1 MRKYFNIT
9 GDCKPKLHY
18 MVDLTQ
24 RLEKIKAMVNSGEYF
39 VINRARQFGK
49 TTTLKALQKF
59 LADEYYVISLDFQ
72 YLTDEDF
79 FDSRSFVIAFAQ
91 EILDSVNESIVI
103 PDEQRKQLE
112 EIAGGKTVRMA
123 MLFRIITKW
132 CRNVSKPLVLM
143 IDEVDS
149 ASDKRV
155 FLDFL
160 GLLRACYINRDVN
173 PTFQSVILA
182 GVHDIRN
189 LKQNI
194 RPDSE
199 HKHNSPWNIA
209 AKFDIDMSF
218 SVSDISGM
226 LKEYENDNHTGMNI
240 EEISQL
246 IYDYTSG
253 YPVLVTK
260 ICKYIDEDIKL
271 WTKDGIVKAVGIVL
285 AETNPLF
292 ESLIN
297 KIEDYPDIKDNLYRI
312 LIKGEKVPYSPDNE
326 SVKNLMRYGFVKAEN
341 NELVISNRIF
351 ETRLYN
357 LLLTSEEMKNT
368 PIFRAG
374 YYDKPEFIKNS
385 QLDMELILERF
396 VIHFNDIYSTQ
407 TDKFIEDDGRKCF
420 LLYLRPIING
430 VGNYYIEAQTRDHR
444 RTDIIVDYL
453 GQRYIIELKIWH
465 GDKYNSD
472 GEQQLADY
480 LDIYHQNKGYLVTF
494 SFLKDKKVGVKTVQY
509 GDKTIVEAT
518 A

>member
-1 MRKYFNIT
+1 MKKYFNIT

-18 MVDLTQ
+18 MVNLTQ
-24 RLEKIKAMVNSGEYF
+24 RLKKIKAMIDNGEYF

-49 TTTLKALQKF
+49 TTTLKALQRF

-79 FDSRSFVIAFAQ
+79 ADSKSFVIAFAQ
-91 EILDSVNESIVI
+91 EILDSANESIVI

-112 EIAGGKTVRMA
+112 EIANGKTVRMA

-132 CRNVSKPLVLM
+132 CSNISKPLVLM

-189 LKQNI
+189 LKRNI
-194 RPDSE
+194 RSDSE

-209 AKFDIDMSF
+209 AKFNIDMSF

-226 LKEYENDNHTGMNI
+226 LEKYENDNHTGMNI
-240 EEISQL
+240 EEISHL

-260 ICKYIDEDIKL
+260 ICKYIDEEVKL
-271 WTKDGIVKAVGIVL
+271 WTKNGIIKAVGIIL
-285 AETNPLF
+285 GETNPLF

-312 LIKGEKVPYSPDNE
+312 LIKGEKMPYSPDNE
-326 SVKNLMRYGFVKAEN
+326 SVKSLMRYGFVKAEN

-396 VIHFNDIYSTQ
+396 VIHFNDIYGNKP
-407 TDKFIEDDGRKCF
+407 DKFIEDDGRKCF

-444 RTDIIVDYL
+444 RTDIIIDYL

-494 SFLKDKKVGVKTVQY
+494 SFLKDKEIGVKTVQY

-518 A
+518 V

>member
-24 RLEKIKAMVNSGEYF
+24 RLEKIKAMVDSGEYF

-49 TTTLKALQKF
+49 TTTLKALQRF

-79 FDSRSFVIAFAQ
+79 TDSKSFVIAFAQ
-91 EILDSVNESIVI
+91 EMLDSVNESIVI

-112 EIAGGKTVRMA
+112 EIADGKTVRMA

-132 CRNVSKPLVLM
+132 CSNVSKPLVLM

-173 PTFQSVILA
+173 PIFQSVILA

-194 RPDSE
+194 RPDGE

-260 ICKYIDEDIKL
+260 ICKYIDEDIKS

-312 LIKGEKVPYSPDNE
+312 LIKGERAPYSPDNE

-357 LLLTSEEMKNT
+357 LMLTSEEMKNT
-368 PIFRAG
+368 PIFKAG

-518 A
+518 V